1 MLETIERLLALQECD
16 RRIAQ
21 ITTELAQLDP
31 QREALRAKVA
41 AAQAELDQARMR
53 VKQLESERK
62 RLELEVEAKK
72 QLIERYS
79 LQQFQTRKN
88 EEYRALAHEIEL
100 CKQEIVKLEDRELEL
115 MEEIEATE
123 KQITAAT
130 RALAETTELA
140 SSLLAGLDQR
150 ELELTRELESLRAN
164 RIELAAAVAE
174 PFRSRYERLFKSKG
188 GNVVVGVD
196 HSVCGGCHMRVPPQ
210 LLVHC
215 IAQQEI
221 VTCPNCGRIL
231 YYSREMDVA
240 VTE

>member
-1 MLETIERLLALQECD
+1 MLEVIERLLALQTCD

-21 ITTELAQLDP
+21 LKAELAQLEP
-31 QREALRAKVA
+31 QRAALREKLSTSQA
-41 AAQAELDQARMR
+41 AVDQAKTR

-72 QLIERYS
+72 AQIERYS

-100 CKQEIVKLEDRELEL
+100 CKQEIIKIEDRELEL
-115 MEEIEATE
+115 MEQIEATE
-123 KQITAAT
+123 KQVAEAAKT
-130 RALAETTELA
+130 LAETNQLVT
-140 SSLLAGLDQR
+140 SLLAGLDQR
-150 ELELTRELESLRAN
+150 EKDLLSELEALQAS

-188 GNVVVGVD
+188 TNVIVGIE

-210 LLVHC
+210 LLVQC
-215 IAQQEI
+215 MAQQEI

-231 YYSREMDVA
+231 YYTREMNVA
-240 VTE
+240 VTD